1 MKINNYTY
9 VKGFCIPNYW
19 YVEGDEKEEYW
30 VDDHNCTIINLT
42 TIMIVMKVVKRKT
55 NENGGLSHLVCPQI
69 RPSRKR
75 QNIFLNG

>member
-30 VDDHNCTIINLT
+30 VDDNNLYYNKFNDKYDSNEGGGKERYLKT
-42 TIMIVMKVVKRKT
+42 KRFRT
-55 NENGGLSHLVCPQI
+55 
-69 RPSRKR
+69 
-75 QNIFLNG
+75 